1 MSKIRFGVA
10 MSLDGFIAG
19 PQQSR
24 DNPLGVGGMRL
35 HDWAFELE
43 AFRRQ
48 HGESGGVTNAS
59 TQIMEESMRDA
70 GAFLMGANMFGGHDP
85 DWTGWWGPN
94 PPYHAPVFVL
104 THHPRAPLVM
114 EGGTTFTFVTEGLAS
129 ALTLARAAAGA
140 KDLVVAGG
148 ASVIRQCL
156 NAGLVDEIN
165 VSLVPVI
172 LGSGERLFGDL
183 RPDLKLEQVRTIEA
197 PGVTHLRYRVIGKG
211 SPLP

>member
-1 MSKIRFGVA
+1 MSKVRFGVA

-24 DNPLGVGGMRL
+24 DNPLGLGGMRL
-35 HDWAFELE
+35 HDWVFPLE

-48 HGESGGVTNAS
+48 HGETGGITNAS
-59 TQIMEESMRDA
+59 TQIVEEAMTDA
-70 GAFLMGANMFGGHDP
+70 GAFLMGAHMFGGHDP

-114 EGGTTFTFVTEGLAS
+114 EGGTTFNFVTEGLAS
-129 ALTLARAAAGA
+129 AMALARAAAGN
-140 KDLVVAGG
+140 KDVVVAGG

-165 VSLVPVI
+165 VSQVPVI

-183 RPDLKLEQVRTIEA
+183 RPDLKLQQVRVVEA
-197 PGVTHLRYRVIGKG
+197 PGVTHLRYRVGG
-211 SPLP
+211 